1 MLMLYHSFR
10 EKIVP
15 NTQPEPSL
23 AQLKAVDMLQGCNVF
38 LVARGPKMVLV
49 WMFYQLLVS
58 GGQLIIKQRKAKL

>member
-1 MLMLYHSFR
+1 M
-10 EKIVP
+10 
-15 NTQPEPSL
+15 
-23 AQLKAVDMLQGCNVF
+23 F